1 MNSRFRF
8 EVSDELHGK
17 LLVAT
22 PSLNENP
29 FQRTVVLILQHNEQG
44 TFGVVLNRPANE
56 EMRQAWEDATGQSPY
71 ERCVVQGGPIGG
83 PVFAIHQR
91 ESIGEVA
98 MPGGIFVSVDTKS
111 LRHLTEQ
118 VDDRYRIIFGVASWQ
133 VGQLQDEINRG
144 IWYTLPADAD
154 DIFDDATWMWEK
166 ALRRYGEQLTRDV
179 VGIDQFPPDPTRN

>member
-1 MNSRFRF
+1 MNARFRF

-22 PSLNENP
+22 PSLHGNP
-29 FQRTVVLILQHNEQG
+29 FQKTVVLILQHNENG
-44 TFGVVLNRPANE
+44 TFGVVLNRPAND

-133 VGQLQDEINRG
+133 IGQLEDEIDLG

-154 DIFDDATWMWEK
+154 DIFDDPTWMWEK

-179 VGIDQFPPDPTRN
+179 VGIDQFPPDPTWN